1 MGDHII
7 VGFSPLPPVVF
18 VRFTLGVCLKSQ
30 VTVSSVTDLVCWPGD
45 TSGAPNDSFWKIS
58 VRKTI

>member
-7 VGFSPLPPVVF
+7 VGFAPLPPVVF

-30 VTVSSVTDLVCWPGD
+30 VTVSWLTDFRSLLAG
-45 TSGAPNDSFWKIS
+45 SLRSKRFRSI
-58 VRKTI
+58 